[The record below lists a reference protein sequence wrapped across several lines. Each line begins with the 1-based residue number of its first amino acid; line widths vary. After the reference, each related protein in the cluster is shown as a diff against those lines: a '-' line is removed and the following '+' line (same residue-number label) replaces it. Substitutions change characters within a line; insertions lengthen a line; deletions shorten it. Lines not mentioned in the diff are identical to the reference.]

1 MTFKKSLLALPLVCM
16 LGACQTTGTTTA
28 AIPNG
33 LTPSDSK
40 MTCAQIENEF
50 AQLDQII
57 TAAGNAQMNTQMA
70 NAGAAAATQ
79 TAIMS
84 GAGSSIPF
92 IGGFANLGTSIAS
105 ANSQNQQ
112 QQAQAAMNR
121 RNQLLG
127 LAQGKGC
134 M

>member
-1 MTFKKSLLALPLVCM
+1 MNFKTSLLALPLVCL

-28 AIPNG
+28 AIPAG
-33 LTPSDSK
+33 LTPADSQL
-40 MTCAQIENEF
+40 TCAQLQAEF

-57 TAAGNAQMNTQMA
+57 TAAGGAQANTTIA

-84 GAGSSIPF
+84 GAGSSLPY
-92 IGGFANLGTSIAS
+92 IGGFANLGSSIMN
-105 ANSQNQQ
+105 ANAQTQQ